1 MALKNVASTLDD
13 QVNTAAKNVAEAVGD
28 AAGEIG
34 ILGDETA
41 AAIKPTDD
49 LDRNVR
55 ELTSAFDDNVD
66 ASQDVR
72 TERRKLA
79 DQTWDAAD
87 AEDAYFEAVD
97 TMVDA
102 LEDSEASERDKAASV
117 RDTARATDD
126 MIRTQLESE
135 GVILDSKRGNE
146 LWTDSM
152 LDAATFMGGPLGA
165 EILEHIG
172 RVNGI
177 PEEKITEAKAA
188 LDRGSVDEAR
198 NIIDTELDKA
208 QANVT
213 VTPVGLQAARDRISA
228 ILGRNISI
236 GVNTYVPNRPGSGG
250 LPYGATGG
258 IVTKPTMAL
267 IGEAGPEAVVPLNKT
282 PGSSPLPSGGMGGG
296 APITIN
302 VAGVLDDQMA
312 YKIAAEVDRVNR
324 WYR

>member
-1 MALKNVASTLDD
+1 
-13 QVNTAAKNVAEAVGD
+13 
-28 AAGEIG
+28 
-34 ILGDETA
+34 
-41 AAIKPTDD
+41 
-49 LDRNVR
+49 
-55 ELTSAFDDNVD
+55 
-66 ASQDVR
+66 
-72 TERRKLA
+72 
-79 DQTWDAAD
+79 
-87 AEDAYFEAVD
+87 
-97 TMVDA
+97 
-102 LEDSEASERDKAASV
+102 
-117 RDTARATDD
+117 
-126 MIRTQLESE
+126 LESE

-282 PGSSPLPSGGMGGG
+282 PGSSPLPSGGMGLTGG
-296 APITIN
+296 TTIN
-302 VAGVLDDQMA
+302 LTVNAGMGTNG
-312 YKIAAEVDRVNR
+312 AAVGNEIVGILKQYERRNGPGWR
-324 WYR
+324 S